1 MYEAVERAVRSVV
14 LQRLQEVHILEKS
27 RARAFVKKFRHPLV
41 FEVEVPREAEHVVAG
56 VFRFGCEQVSRP
68 NRYALASVAL
78 RRSRSGLGATDVQ
91 IDDAGRMPSRNLP
104 AVDIALEVSG
114 VSE

>member
-27 RARAFVKKFRHPLV
+27 RARAFVKKFRHALV
-41 FEVEVPREAEHVVAG
+41 IEIKVPREAEHVVTG

-78 RRSRSGLGATDVQ
+78 GRSRSGLCATDVQ
-91 IDDAGRMPSRNLP
+91 IDDARRMPSRDLP
-104 AVDIALEVSG
+104 AVDVTLEVA
-114 VSE
+114 